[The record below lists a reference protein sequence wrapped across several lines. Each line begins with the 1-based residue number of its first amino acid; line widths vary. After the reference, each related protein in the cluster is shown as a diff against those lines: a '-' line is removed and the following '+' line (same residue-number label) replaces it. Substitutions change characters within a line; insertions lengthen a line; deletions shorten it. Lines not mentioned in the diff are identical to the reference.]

1 MLGLC
6 CFGHSG
12 FGGLAS
18 GGCWFHA
25 GLDLK
30 SVSGGFRGLKVA
42 AFVEFLVEL
51 RVKFLS
57 GFKVRVP
64 GFSVELF

>member
-18 GGCWFHA
+18 GGCRFHA

-30 SVSGGFRGLKVA
+30 SVSGGFRGLKAA